1 MVFGP
6 AAMVFGEVEK
16 MSTRIALGLGVL
28 AVAALAAPPAAAQ
41 SGDIPRTASGRPDLS
56 GTYDV
61 STLTPMQRPTELGE
75 TMSLTDEEAAAIAAA
90 EAQRMAERNAPSDPN
105 RGAPPEGG
113 DGSRGAAG
121 NVGGYN
127 SFWIDRGTGAYRID
141 GEWRTSILIDPPNG
155 RFPPL
160 TEERQAAMR
169 AAFEAGPPRRAQ
181 NDGTAYWL
189 EAGLDAPGPYD
200 NMEQRPYAERCIL
213 SFGSTS
219 GPPMLPAL
227 YNNHKR
233 IVQGEDTI
241 VILIEMVHDARIVR
255 MNAEHDPPHIK
266 KWLGDSIGWWE
277 GDTLV
282 VETTNFVDRPAFRQG
297 TGSMTVTERFRL
309 EDADTLVYTF
319 TVEDP
324 TVWTAPFTGEYAWPR
339 SGNKVFEYACH
350 EANYALEG
358 IMKGARLLEAD
369 FRGEEPEG
377 VANPTR

>member
-1 MVFGP
+1 MDKRV
-6 AAMVFGEVEK
+6 
-16 MSTRIALGLGVL
+16 MSCSILLVVVSLALTPV
-28 AVAALAAPPAAAQ
+28 ALAQ
-41 SGDIPRTASGRPDLS
+41 GQDIPRTPSGRPDLS

-61 STLTPMQRPTELGE
+61 STLTPMQRPVELG
-75 TMSLTDEEAAAIAAA
+75 TKMSLTDEEAAEVA
-90 EAQRMAERNAPSDPN
+90 EQERRRMAERNAPSDPN
-105 RGAPPEGG
+105 RGAPPQGG
-113 DGSRGAAG
+113 DGSQGASG

-155 RFPPL
+155 RYPTT
-160 TEERQAAMR
+160 TEARQAALR
-169 AAFEAGPPRRAQ
+169 AARDAGPARRAQ

-189 EAGLDAPGPYD
+189 EGGLDAPGPYD

-213 SFGSTS
+213 TFGSTS

-241 VILIEMVHDARIVR
+241 LILIEMVHDARIIR
-255 MNAEHDPPHIK
+255 MNAEHDPPEIR

-297 TGSMTVTERFRL
+297 SGNMTVTERFRL
-309 EDADTLVYTF
+309 QDADSLIYSF
-319 TVEDP
+319 TIEDP
-324 TVWTAPFTGEYAWPR
+324 TIWIAPFTGEYAWPR
-339 SGNKVFEYACH
+339 SENKVFEYACH

-377 VANPTR
+377 VVNPTR

>member
-1 MVFGP
+1 MDKRV
-6 AAMVFGEVEK
+6 
-16 MSTRIALGLGVL
+16 MSCSSLLVVVSLALTPV
-28 AVAALAAPPAAAQ
+28 ALAQ
-41 SGDIPRTASGRPDLS
+41 GQDIPRTPSGRPDLS

-61 STLTPMQRPTELGE
+61 STLTPMQRPVELG
-75 TMSLTDEEAAAIAAA
+75 TKMSLTDEEAAEVA
-90 EAQRMAERNAPSDPN
+90 EQERRRMAERNAPSDPN
-105 RGAPPEGG
+105 RGAPPQGG
-113 DGSRGAAG
+113 DGSQGASG

-155 RFPPL
+155 RYPTT
-160 TEERQAAMR
+160 TEARQAALR
-169 AAFEAGPPRRAQ
+169 AARDAGPARRAQ

-189 EAGLDAPGPYD
+189 EGGLDAPGPYD

-213 SFGSTS
+213 TFGSTS

-241 VILIEMVHDARIVR
+241 LILIEMVHDARIIR
-255 MNAEHDPPHIK
+255 MNAEHDPPEIR

-297 TGSMTVTERFRL
+297 SGNMTVTERFRL
-309 EDADTLVYTF
+309 QDAGSLIYSF

-324 TVWTAPFTGEYAWPR
+324 TVWIAPFTGEYAWPR
-339 SGNKVFEYACH
+339 SENKVFEYACH

-377 VANPTR
+377 VVNPTR

>member
-1 MVFGP
+1 MG
-6 AAMVFGEVEK
+6 
-16 MSTRIALGLGVL
+16 TRIAVGLGVL
-28 AVAALAAPPAAAQ
+28 ALVGLTSLPAAAQ
-41 SGDIPRTASGRPDLS
+41 SGDIPRTPSGRPDLS

-61 STLTPMQRPTELGE
+61 STLTPMQRPVELGE

-90 EAQRMAERNAPSDPN
+90 EAQRMTERNAPSDPN

-127 SFWIDRGTGAYRID
+127 SFWIDRGAGAYQID
-141 GEWRTSILIDPPNG
+141 GEWRTSILVDPPNG
-155 RFPPL
+155 RFPPM
-160 TEERQAAMR
+160 TEERQAALR
-169 AAFEAGPPRRAQ
+169 AALEAGPPRRAQ

-297 TGSMTVTERFRL
+297 TGNMKVTERFRL

-339 SGNKVFEYACH
+339 SDNKVFEYACH

-358 IMKGARLLEAD
+358 IMKGARLLEAE
-369 FRGEEPEG
+369 FRGEDPEG

>member
-1 MVFGP
+1 MRRITFCLGGM
-6 AAMVFGEVEK
+6 AAVC
-16 MSTRIALGLGVL
+16 L
-28 AVAALAAPPAAAQ
+28 ALAPVAGAQ

-61 STLTPMQRPTELGE
+61 STLTPLQRPEDLGE
-75 TMSLTDEEAAAIAAA
+75 KLVLTAEEAAEVAAR
-90 EAQRMAERNAPSDPN
+90 AQARDIRRLEPSDPN

-113 DGSRGAAG
+113 VG
-121 NVGGYN
+121 NGGVGGYN
-127 SFWIDRGTGAYRID
+127 GFWIDNGDDAFQVD
-141 GEWRTSILIDPPNG
+141 GQWRTSILIDPPNG
-155 RFPPL
+155 RY
-160 TEERQAAMR
+160 
-169 AAFEAGPPRRAQ
+169 PPRVDAAPSARRTPRR
-181 NDGTAYWL
+181 NGGTAFWL

-200 NMEQRPYAERCIL
+200 NMEQRPFAERCIL

-241 VILIEMVHDARIVR
+241 MILIEMVHDARIVR
-255 MNAEHDPPHIK
+255 MNAEHDPPEIK

-297 TGSMTVTERFRL
+297 SGNMTVTERFRM
-309 EDADTLVYTF
+309 ESADSLIYTF
-319 TVEDP
+319 TVDDP
-324 TVWTAPFTGEYAWPR
+324 TVWTAPFTGEYSWPR
-339 SGNKVFEYACH
+339 SPNKVFEYACH
-350 EANYALEG
+350 EANYALQG

-377 VANPTR
+377 VPNPTK

>member
-1 MVFGP
+1 MG
-6 AAMVFGEVEK
+6 
-16 MSTRIALGLGVL
+16 SRIAIGFGAL
-28 AVAALAAPPAAAQ
+28 AVVGLATLPAAAQ
-41 SGDIPRTASGRPDLS
+41 SGDIPRTPSGRPDLS

-75 TMSLTDEEAAAIAAA
+75 KMSLTDEEAASIAAA
-90 EAQRMAERNAPSDPN
+90 EARRMAERNAPSDPN
-105 RGAPPEGG
+105 RGAPPQGG
-113 DGSRGAAG
+113 DGSAGAAG

-127 SFWIDRGTGAYRID
+127 SFWIDRGTGAFRIG
-141 GEWRTSILIDPPNG
+141 GEWRTSILVDPPNG
-155 RFPPL
+155 RFPPV
-160 TEERQAAMR
+160 TEERQAAFR
-169 AAFEAGPPRRAQ
+169 AAREAGPPRRAQ

-241 VILIEMVHDARIVR
+241 MILIEMVHDARIVR
-255 MNAEHDPPHIK
+255 MNAEHDPPELK

-297 TGSMTVTERFRL
+297 SGNMTVTERFRMQN
-309 EDADTLVYTF
+309 ADTLIYTF

-324 TVWTAPFTGEYAWPR
+324 SVWTAPFRGEYAWPR
-339 SGNKVFEYACH
+339 SENKVFEYACH

-369 FRGEEPEG
+369 FRGEQPEG